1 MSPSLAGGS
10 GQRSSTDWSALWF
23 AQDAAAR
30 LVVGR
35 DLAVHAANPNA
46 LALIEN
52 NAALSLRDGV
62 LATRDRRAFAELSDV
77 VTGAEPRA
85 SCAVVGAAVLVDAFA
100 LGPKRGSAVAL
111 TLRDLRASV
120 QIECAELETMFGVTP
135 GEHQVIVQLLKGFS
149 SREIA
154 RVRQVDPHRPHPRQ
168 ARLRQDRRQNPRP
181 TLRPPAAVSVDP
193 LKPVPAC
200 TIKTAPTGSP
210 R

>member
-1 MSPSLAGGS
+1 LVNDDLGLSPSLAGGD
-10 GQRSSTDWSALWF
+10 GRRSITDWPALWF

-35 DLAVHAANPNA
+35 DLTVRAANRNA

-52 NAALSLRDGV
+52 TSALSLRDGA
-62 LATRDRRAFAELSDV
+62 LATRDRRVFAQLSDL
-77 VTGAEPRA
+77 VTGAESRA

-100 LGPKRGSAVAL
+100 LGPEPSSAVAL
-111 TLRDLRASV
+111 MLRDLRASV
-120 QIECAELETMFGVTP
+120 QIECADLETMFSVTP

-154 RVRQVDPHRPHPRQ
+154 LEFGKSILTVRTHVKR
-168 ARLRQDRRQNPRP
+168 AYGKIG
-181 TLRPPAAVSVDP
+181 V
-193 LKPVPAC
+193 
-200 TIKTAPTGSP
+200 KTRGQLFAKLLPYLSI

>member
-1 MSPSLAGGS
+1 MSPSLAGGI

-52 NAALSLRDGV
+52 NAALNLRDGM

-100 LGPKRGSAVAL
+100 LGPERGSAVAL

-120 QIECAELETMFGVTP
+120 QIECAELETMFSVTP

-154 RVRQVDPHRPHPRQ
+154 LEFGKSILTVRTHVKRAYGKIGVKTRGQLF
-168 ARLRQDRRQNPRP
+168 ARLLPYLSIR
-181 TLRPPAAVSVDP
+181 
-193 LKPVPAC
+193 
-200 TIKTAPTGSP
+200 
-210 R
+210 